1 MRQSVRL
8 GNELSFSEAGGV
20 EIEENWDQVKSV
32 TLPTGAPASPEALAP
47 LTSGLPLEL
56 RPAMEEFLQ
65 ACYEASWHTKRK
77 LFVVNMRSSGWTALL
92 PLPGVLR
99 ECMVA
104 WLTLVACI
112 ENAPLDSLQ
121 FLRAVSW
128 NKAMKRFL
136 HGLCRMQ
143 TTPQGRSSRQPRLR

>member
-20 EIEENWDQVKSV
+20 EIEENWDQVKAV

-65 ACYEASWHTKRK
+65 ACYEAR
-77 LFVVNMRSSGWTALL
+77 
-92 PLPGVLR
+92 
-99 ECMVA
+99 
-104 WLTLVACI
+104 
-112 ENAPLDSLQ
+112 
-121 FLRAVSW
+121 
-128 NKAMKRFL
+128 
-136 HGLCRMQ
+136 
-143 TTPQGRSSRQPRLR
+143 